1 MVVNDR
7 ELINKL
13 NNRDKKT
20 TVYINPMGTFI
31 RFWRIL
37 NSSLLIYNATAT
49 PFRVAFHTTKTSSM
63 LYVFELFTDSIF
75 LMDIL
80 VSFLTPY

>member
-1 MVVNDR
+1 MVVNDK

-13 NNRDKKT
+13 NNREKKT
-20 TVYINPMGTFI
+20 PVYISPMGTFI

-37 NSSLLIYNATAT
+37 NSTLLIYNATAT

-63 LYVFELFTDSIF
+63 LYVFELFTDIIF